1 MYHLLCGMPP
11 YPGSPEH
18 KGQQMLQTLMSKPVN
33 WDRLNQAGIT
43 PNGCDFVQRMLVHE
57 PGDRA
62 SDAECLR
69 HAWLAHLRPS
79 DEADVDM
86 EAQHK
91 GLSAIPEEAD
101 EGEELDASQLS
112 LHDHAA
118 EQDDGLEY
126 DDGNEV
132 EEEHEPKRVKTD
144 CPRAMGFEPRTAS
157 GVSFDDDGS
166 WYDTFPMF
174 INAGSR
180 PVGVGAPTRS
190 SNNSHRLFGEIGA
203 SAIGSSGVFG
213 AGAGVGLDMDT
224 EGSHVSDDTSAAA
237 TGSHV
242 TNDDISEHSLQYPL
256 MLPATTYTRPA
267 GPAPSLLG
275 AEALVGQLNM
285 ASPDSIVS
293 APSDDGKSATPRTP
307 KSREQSPVKA
317 AVAGSKRSSHNADAP
332 AQHEPLKR
340 SKKGR
345 DSPHLSRGNTR
356 SHDSSAP
363 HGSSTASKSDRSN
376 ARVGNKLRAEAQA
389 DQTDKESMKSHP
401 PHRSHRAASSKSTSH
416 TAEAAKEDGSRHSRR
431 SHRDS
436 SSKPASDVA
445 EAEERPSSRQSR
457 RPHRDSSSKP
467 ASKKAEVG
475 KEARAH
481 ESHHSHRSTSSKPTA
496 DKADVG
502 KEHGSDRSHRSHRD
516 SSSKPTPAMP
526 EAEKRSSSHRSDHH
540 RRDSKP
546 RKALGE
552 AKADTEEG
560 SRRSHR
566 SSSTSTR
573 KETVRAS
580 VEGPQIGATVR
591 GNENKG
597 AKGSAPIE
605 KDKGQDKSRK
615 AGTTTTSKTKSQ
627 GVNAS
632 TDSPNGSANSSY
644 SSEPAAHQAP
654 PPIDSSFIR
663 PPPIFGKL
671 TTLPHS
677 VFTTTVKL
685 TQRLT
690 YYGRGENC
698 TVFYPDHMDIR
709 CPRSAFDITFW
720 RPGLERD
727 MAKGHDWTKDD
738 SVQAIISTRTN
749 RWIIVNDVKV
759 TRGADCWQ
767 FGKLHTGDVIT
778 VFDDQADGKP
788 STDFFKLECSFNI
801 GVSKA
806 KRPEGEPFVVEQERD
821 HYQEFY
827 GESSKK
833 QAKEEKK
840 KAKDEENNAET
851 STGASDSMT
860 TQAPEGPAFTP
871 AGA

>member
-1 MYHLLCGMPP
+1 MPP

-18 KGQQMLQTLMSKPVN
+18 KGPQMLQTLMSKPVN

-79 DEADVDM
+79 DGEDVDM
-86 EAQHK
+86 EAQHE

-126 DDGNEV
+126 DDGNET
-132 EEEHEPKRVKTD
+132 EEVHESKRVKTD
-144 CPRAMGFEPRTAS
+144 APRAMGFKPRTAS
-157 GVSFDDDGS
+157 GVSFDDGS

-213 AGAGVGLDMDT
+213 AGTGAGAGVADMDT
-224 EGSHVSDDTSAAA
+224 EGSHVSDDTSGAN
-237 TGSHV
+237 TESHV
-242 TNDDISEHSLQYPL
+242 TNDDISEHSLQYPQL
-256 MLPATTYTRPA
+256 LPATTYTRPA

-285 ASPDSIVS
+285 ASPDSAVS
-293 APSDDGKSATPRTP
+293 APSDDGKSGTPRTP
-307 KSREQSPVKA
+307 RSREQSPVKA
-317 AVAGSKRSSHNADAP
+317 AVAGSKRSSQNADAP

-340 SKKGR
+340 SRKGR
-345 DSPHLSRGNTR
+345 DSDHVPRGNSR
-356 SHDSSAP
+356 SRDSSAP
-363 HGSSTASKSDRSN
+363 HGSSTASKTDRSN
-376 ARVGNKLRAEAQA
+376 ARVGDNLRAEAQA
-389 DQTDKESMKSHP
+389 DHTDKESTKS
-401 PHRSHRAASSKSTSH
+401 HRSHRASSKSTSH

-436 SSKPASDVA
+436 SSKPAPEVA
-445 EAEERPSSRQSR
+445 EAGERPSSRQSR
-457 RPHRDSSSKP
+457 RSHRDSSSKP
-467 ASKKAEVG
+467 ASEKAEVG
-475 KEARAH
+475 KEVRAH
-481 ESHHSHRSTSSKPTA
+481 EARPSHRSSSSKSTA

-502 KEHGSDRSHRSHRD
+502 KEHGSDRSRPSHRRL
-516 SSSKPTPAMP
+516 SSKPTPDMP
-526 EAEKRSSSHRSDHH
+526 KGEKESSSARSDHH

-546 RKALGE
+546 RKALDE

-566 SSSTSTR
+566 SSSKSTR

-580 VEGPQIGATVR
+580 VEDPPTGAIMR
-591 GNENKG
+591 GNESKG
-597 AKGSAPIE
+597 AKGAAPIE
-605 KDKGQDKSRK
+605 KEKDQDKSTK
-615 AGTTTTSKTKSQ
+615 AGTTKTSKPKSQ

-632 TDSPNGSANSSY
+632 TDSQNGSANSSN
-644 SSEPAAHQAP
+644 SSAHQPLP
-654 PPIDSSFIR
+654 PNDSSFVR

-698 TVFYPDHMDIR
+698 TVFYPNHMDIR

-727 MAKGHDWTKDD
+727 IAKGHDWTKDD

-801 GVSKA
+801 GISKA
-806 KRPEGEPFVVEQERD
+806 RRPEGEPFVVEQERD

-840 KAKDEENNAET
+840 KAKEDENNAET